1 MRLVV
6 KKEERLINEM
16 RFTRGPVY
24 IGRQAG
30 SQVFLPDRAV
40 SRQHAVIY
48 TSKEGDWVVEDLDS
62 PNKTYLNEEAIHKAA
77 IHSGDKLRIADF
89 VIEINL
95 ENALLDEQP
104 INLQDTILHDA
115 VEQQSIIRRPDAE
128 DAPFIRIPSRRV
140 RDFSQVAS
148 AICKARTPEQML
160 PQLIELLLK
169 QFSASQVWVALRKS
183 PTGPMTTHSGRRR
196 TTESLQL
203 SDIALHEAITRAVD
217 KREYTLMPRL
227 PSQQNGAEQVRS
239 AMIVPLMVGNEC
251 YGVMYVANGIE
262 REHYSL
268 TELDYL
274 IFIGLQAGA
283 LVRTF

>member
-6 KKEERLINEM
+6 KKDERLINEM
-16 RFTRGPVY
+16 RFTRGPIY

-62 PNKTYLNEEAIHKAA
+62 PNKTYLNEDAIHKAA
-77 IHSGDKLRIADF
+77 IRSGDKLRIAEF
-89 VIEINL
+89 IIEVNM
-95 ENALLDEQP
+95 ENALTEDQP
-104 INLQDTILHDA
+104 INLQDTILHTA

-128 DAPFIRIPSRRV
+128 DAPFIRVPARRM
-140 RDFSQVAS
+140 RDFSQAVS
-148 AICKARTPEQML
+148 VICKARSMEQML
-160 PQLIELLLK
+160 PQLIEMLLK
-169 QFSASQVWVALRKS
+169 QFSASQAWVALRKA
-183 PTGPMTTHSGRRR
+183 PNGPMTTHSGRKR

-227 PSQQNGAEQVRS
+227 PAQGGAEQIRS
-239 AMIVPLMVGNEC
+239 AMIVPMLVGTEC
-251 YGVMYVANGIE
+251 FGVMYVANGVD

-274 IFIGLQAGA
+274 IFVGLAA
-283 LVRTF
+283 AAMVKSF